1 MSTVDYAVDDSVATI
16 TLNSPR
22 RRNALSAE
30 LLVQLRAHLDA
41 AEADPAVR
49 SVVLSHTG
57 PVFCSGMDL
66 TTVTDVPAA
75 DQPIKAFPVLLQR
88 LWEFGKPVIARVD
101 GKARAGGI
109 GLIAACDLAIAA
121 SHADFAFTEVRLG
134 LVPAVI
140 SVPVLPLLPHRAVLE
155 LCLTGETFDAGRAR
169 DIGLLSVVTDS
180 LDAEVARYTAMLRLG
195 EPSALAG
202 TKAMLRRDRFGVTMA
217 ADFAAM
223 SRLSAGYFAGPAAAE
238 GIAAF
243 GEKRPPAWARPSG

>member
-1 MSTVDYAVDDSVATI
+1 VSTVDYALSDSVATI

-30 LLVQLRAHLDA
+30 LLAQLRTHLDT
-41 AEADPAVR
+41 AERDRGVR
-49 SVVLSHTG
+49 TVVLSHTG

-66 TTVTDVPAA
+66 TTVADVPAA
-75 DQPIKAFPVLLQR
+75 DQPITAFPVLLQR

-140 SVPVLPLLPHRAVLE
+140 SVPVLPLLPHRALLE

-180 LDAEVARYTAMLRLG
+180 LDSEVARYTAMLRLG
-195 EPSALAG
+195 EPAALAA
-202 TKAMLRRDRFGVTMA
+202 TKAMLRRDRSGLTMA

-223 SRLSAGYFAGPAAAE
+223 SQLSAGYFASPEAAE

-243 GEKRPPAWARPSG
+243 GEKRPPSWA